1 MSASLAFKKR
11 WFRSSEVRQAVEL
24 YGSGKSL
31 TEIAEILGF
40 TRQGVKR
47 HVVKHCA
54 LRPKGQDILLRNKL
68 SEEDEREA
76 IRLYKKGAST
86 IDLSRLYGRY
96 PPYFSRLLKENG
108 IEIRGKQVT
117 YTEFSDPKT
126 LALTLLVVKLH
137 REEKLTCKEIA
148 IAVGRSRTAVRSRLV
163 RAGAIRSKSEAF
175 KIRYEREKESDAERE
190 ARSRRVLELIANF
203 RREFQTAP

>member
-54 LRPKGQDILLRNKL
+54 LRPKGQDILLRKKL

-76 IRLYKKGAST
+76 IRLYQKGAST

-190 ARSRRVLELIANF
+190 ARSRRVLDLIANF